1 MEKDNRFKSSVA
13 ILVAIVTMLG
23 ATAACFSSVAVSD
36 AGDADFA
43 GLDSSIRAEKADI
56 INHVNAYEHYRAYTD
71 YVKYNELGYLLFQE
85 NSDSGEVWG
94 LADGLSFSFFNT
106 RYLNPDGTYDLERE
120 LQEAFAQDAQE
131 QDLNAQPYFEASDAF
146 RNRSSFLS
154 ANMIVFAVS
163 FWFLTLAQATEKKIK
178 YVWLIFG
185 IVLAIAGVVGL
196 IVSRYIS

>member
-1 MEKDNRFKSSVA
+1 MKEDRFKSSVA
-13 ILVAIVTMLG
+13 ILVAIVTVLG

-36 AGDADFA
+36 AGDADFS
-43 GLDSSIRAEKADI
+43 GLDASIRAEKADI

-85 NSDSGEVWG
+85 NGDSGEAWG

-106 RYLNPDGTYDLERE
+106 RYLNPDGSYDLERE
-120 LQEAFAQDAQE
+120 LQEAWAQDAQE
-131 QDLNAQPYFEASDAF
+131 QDLNSQPYFDASDAL

-178 YVWLIFG
+178 YVWLSFG
-185 IVLAIAGVVGL
+185 VLLAITGVVGL

>member
-85 NSDSGEVWG
+85 NSDSGEAWG

>member
-1 MEKDNRFKSSVA
+1 MKEDRFKSSVA
-13 ILVAIVTMLG
+13 ILVAIVTVLG

-43 GLDSSIRAEKADI
+43 GLDASIRAEKADI

-85 NSDSGEVWG
+85 NGDSSEAWG
-94 LADGLSFSFFNT
+94 LADGLSFNFFNT
-106 RYLNPDGTYDLERE
+106 RYLNPDGTYNLERE
-120 LQEAFAQDAQE
+120 LQEAWAQDAQE
-131 QDLNAQPYFEASDAF
+131 QDLNAQPYFDTSNEL

-154 ANMIVFAVS
+154 ANMIVFAFS

-178 YVWLIFG
+178 YVWVSFG
-185 IVLAIAGVVGL
+185 VVLAIAGVVGL

>member
-1 MEKDNRFKSSVA
+1 MKEDRFKSSVA

-56 INHVNAYEHYRAYTD
+56 INHVDAYEHYRAYTD

-85 NSDSGEVWG
+85 NGDSSEAWG
-94 LADGLSFSFFNT
+94 IADGLSFSFFNT
-106 RYLNPDGTYDLERE
+106 RYLNPDGTYNLERE
-120 LQEAFAQDAQE
+120 LQEAWAQDAQE
-131 QDLNAQPYFEASDAF
+131 QDLNAQPYFAESDAL

-154 ANMIVFAVS
+154 ANMIIFAFS

-178 YVWLIFG
+178 YVWLSFG
-185 IVLAIAGVVGL
+185 VVLAIAGVVGL
-196 IVSRYIS
+196 FVSRYIS